1 MNKKQQKEKL
11 IAAKVHLKVF
21 DHQNININHDIHCCI
36 DSIDN
41 SIEELVQGE
50 HISEELFNKH
60 ADKLQKLRKSFN
72 ARLRQLD
79 VMCAEL
85 ERIIEAHE

>member
-41 SIEELVQGE
+41 SIDELALGE
-50 HISEELFNKH
+50 HMQTELAEKY
-60 ADKLQKLRKSFN
+60 ADKLQKLRKSFD

-85 ERIIEAHE
+85 EKIIEAHE